1 MMSNLNQEDTMN
13 PTKES
18 SLDLEVI
25 SLLEDKQKILAIK
38 HLRERENL
46 SLKEAKR
53 KVEDYLQGHPELE
66 LADQEPGNGNAMVWI
81 VLVALAAAAALAVS
95 TQL

>member
-1 MMSNLNQEDTMN
+1 MN

-38 HLRERENL
+38 HLRKSENL

-66 LADQEPGNGNAMVWI
+66 LSDRDPGSGSAIVWI
-81 VLVALAAAAALAVS
+81 VLLALAVALIVS